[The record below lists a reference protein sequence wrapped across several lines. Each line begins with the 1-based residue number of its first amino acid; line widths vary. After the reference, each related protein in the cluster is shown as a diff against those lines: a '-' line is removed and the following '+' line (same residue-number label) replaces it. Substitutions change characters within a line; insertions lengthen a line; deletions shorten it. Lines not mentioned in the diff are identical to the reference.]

1 MSYKNYINSN
11 TVILLGNGINR
22 LNKDENH
29 ISWESILK
37 GLSMNNNNLDVP
49 KGYPLTEFF
58 EIINID
64 RDDTIGMKNEFINS
78 IRRIRP
84 NSAHY
89 DLISTCK
96 NNGTNILTTNFDHA
110 LQNTDSFIK
119 GADRKLKKEFSN
131 HYPWQRYYY
140 IDNEPKSIKIWH
152 VNGDYEYSNSIKLS
166 VSDYAGCINYFEKF
180 DPSTKKSEYYNDR
193 TWINEI
199 MEKDLIVVGLSLSE
213 AEIFLRHIL
222 IKRFLFSRKNRI
234 KSKGYFLTTKGSD
247 VSHDAKLRY
256 FLKSVGIEMIDK
268 YLDYEEIYF

>member
-22 LNKDENH
+22 LNKDEND

-37 GLSMNNNNLDVP
+37 GLSMNNNNLNVP

-84 NSAHY
+84 SSAHY

-96 NNGTNILTTNFDHA
+96 EYGINILTTNFDHA
-110 LQNTDSFIK
+110 LQSTDSFIK
-119 GADRKLKKEFSN
+119 GADRKLRRDFSN
-131 HYPWQRYYY
+131 YYPWQRYYY
-140 IDNEPKSIKIWH
+140 IDKEPKSTKIWH
-152 VNGDYEYSNSIKLS
+152 INGDFEYSNSIKLS
-166 VSDYAGCINYFEKF
+166 VSDYAGCINYFGKF
-180 DPSTKKSEYYNDR
+180 DPSIKKSEYNNDR
-193 TWINEI
+193 TWINEL

-222 IKRFLFSRKNRI
+222 IKRFSFSKKNGM
-234 KSKGYFLTTKGSD
+234 KLKGYYLTTKRSD
-247 VSHDAKLRY
+247 ASHDEKLRY
-256 FLKSVGIEMIDK
+256 FLNSVGIDLVNE
-268 YLDYEEIYF
+268 YSDYGEIYY